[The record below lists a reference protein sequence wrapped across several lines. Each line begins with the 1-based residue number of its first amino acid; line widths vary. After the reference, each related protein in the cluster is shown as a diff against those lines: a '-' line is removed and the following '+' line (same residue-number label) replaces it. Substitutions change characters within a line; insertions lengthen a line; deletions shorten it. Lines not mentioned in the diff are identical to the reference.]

1 MVHRGVLSCG
11 GTEFGGPCHFTGE
24 APRFQAVRES
34 GWLTQATSRSKTKG
48 IRPKLAALARS
59 HPFDQPAAIFRHRVN
74 QDGFSP
80 FRTPNKVVHDQMDPM
95 FVALILHVD
104 TVGSI

>member
-59 HPFDQPAAIFRHRVN
+59 HPIETGRPRLGGIEPRSLANRTSPVHLMRPSLLLDLRVSLDEHHRV
-74 QDGFSP
+74 
-80 FRTPNKVVHDQMDPM
+80 
-95 FVALILHVD
+95 A
-104 TVGSI
+104 